1 MKLNFENKKCRNL
14 QTLSVG
20 NSNTLH
26 DHPLDEVLNDAAFEM
41 KTFLPKP
48 GLHLETRICFFQKFH
63 VFCDIPQDDHKA
75 GNNPHPQTL
84 EEAVE
89 VLFLSAV
96 ETFS

>member
-1 MKLNFENKKCRNL
+1 MR
-14 QTLSVG
+14 TLSAG

-41 KTFLPKP
+41 KTFLAKP
-48 GLHLETRICFFQKFH
+48 GLHPETKICFFQNFH
-63 VFCDIPQDDHKA
+63 VFCDIPQDDRTA
-75 GNNPHPQTL
+75 DNNPRPQIL